1 MYFKNKCPICN
12 HEYDAMEPKCPNCNE
27 INNRNIDATR
37 YPKSIVF
44 PFWKQLLLFFTGW
57 AGFQIIAYLVMY
69 LARLFTSDEAILS
82 AIINFGSYFILGIAM
97 SFILWKDWK
106 KIFNSFKG
114 WRTYVFGLAGLG
126 AIFVFSNFWSIIIQ
140 LLQIDVSDNINQS
153 SVVNLV
159 VTYPLLSII
168 VIGIIG
174 PLCEELAYRAGLF
187 SFLKRINS
195 IFAYVISALIF
206 ALIHFDF
213 NSIIVGFETS
223 NWSILINELINL
235 PPYVFAGLTFTFLFE
250 KFGFGCGLFA
260 HILNNVYSIFATLLL
275 NFIEKLSG
283 IS

>member
-1 MYFKNKCPICN
+1 MQLNQ
-12 HEYDAMEPKCPNCNE
+12 E
-27 INNRNIDATR
+27 I
-37 YPKSIVF
+37 
-44 PFWKQLLLFFTGW
+44 Q
-57 AGFQIIAYLVMY
+57 
-69 LARLFTSDEAILS
+69 
-82 AIINFGSYFILGIAM
+82 
-97 SFILWKDWK
+97 
-106 KIFNSFKG
+106 
-114 WRTYVFGLAGLG
+114 
-126 AIFVFSNFWSIIIQ
+126 SIIIQ

-153 SVVNLV
+153 SAVNLV

-168 VIGIIG
+168 VIGVIG

-195 IFAYVISALIF
+195 IFAYIISALIF

>member
-1 MYFKNKCPICN
+1 MAHI
-12 HEYDAMEPKCPNCNE
+12 
-27 INNRNIDATR
+27 
-37 YPKSIVF
+37 
-44 PFWKQLLLFFTGW
+44 
-57 AGFQIIAYLVMY
+57 
-69 LARLFTSDEAILS
+69 
-82 AIINFGSYFILGIAM
+82 
-97 SFILWKDWK
+97 
-106 KIFNSFKG
+106 
-114 WRTYVFGLAGLG
+114 
-126 AIFVFSNFWSIIIQ
+126 
-140 LLQIDVSDNINQS
+140 
-153 SVVNLV
+153 
-159 VTYPLLSII
+159 
-168 VIGIIG
+168 
-174 PLCEELAYRAGLF
+174 F

-213 NSIIVGFETS
+213 NSIIVGVETS

>member
-1 MYFKNKCPICN
+1 
-12 HEYDAMEPKCPNCNE
+12 
-27 INNRNIDATR
+27 
-37 YPKSIVF
+37 
-44 PFWKQLLLFFTGW
+44 
-57 AGFQIIAYLVMY
+57 MY

-82 AIINFGSYFILGIAM
+82 AIINFVSYFILGIAM

-153 SVVNLV
+153 SAVNLV

-168 VIGIIG
+168 VIGVIG

-213 NSIIVGFETS
+213 NSIIVGIETS
-223 NWSILINELINL
+223 NWGILINELINL
-235 PPYVFAGLTFTFLFE
+235 PPYIFAGLTFTFLFE